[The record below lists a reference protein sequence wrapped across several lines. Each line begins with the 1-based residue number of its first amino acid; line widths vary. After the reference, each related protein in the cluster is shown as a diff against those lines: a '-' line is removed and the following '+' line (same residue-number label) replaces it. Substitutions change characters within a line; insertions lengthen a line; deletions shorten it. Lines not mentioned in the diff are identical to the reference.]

1 MQTAWIL
8 QALVLHFKPK
18 HFFPPAFAVQLLVFN
33 SPCHD
38 GKCQTPAVLPKPL
51 GEAWLHLV
59 LINLESSSSKSLS
72 LTTTLP
78 RQSMIENRNRGRKG
92 VRGEIEKRPFM
103 LVGCFRKGLQEE
115 KCGRHTEMRVRVFS
129 TVPISPYKQL
139 VVLERGLMES
149 DCWEEQSGN
158 SPGLHKKELGKCSC
172 VRNFEDLHNQDM
184 EILDSSKIFSWDKLV

>member
-1 MQTAWIL
+1 MVSKISPSLGSCERRLLSELAPVQTDWIL

-18 HFFPPAFAVQLLVFN
+18 HFSSSPPTPPSLLFAVQLLVFN

-78 RQSMIENRNRGRKG
+78 GQSVIENRSRGRKEES
-92 VRGEIEKRPFM
+92 GEIEKRLHTCRLFQEKPP
-103 LVGCFRKGLQEE
+103 KGTAC
-115 KCGRHTEMRVRVFS
+115 KPH
-129 TVPISPYKQL
+129 
-139 VVLERGLMES
+139 
-149 DCWEEQSGN
+149 
-158 SPGLHKKELGKCSC
+158 
-172 VRNFEDLHNQDM
+172 
-184 EILDSSKIFSWDKLV
+184 